1 MMRLL
6 KQKNTKLITG
16 EEIHLNLYLQ
26 QEKNL
31 DPQKM
36 TDANQSFDEG
46 LN

>member
-31 DPQKM
+31 DPQKRKLK
-36 TDANQSFDEG
+36 EVHV
-46 LN
+46 LKLK